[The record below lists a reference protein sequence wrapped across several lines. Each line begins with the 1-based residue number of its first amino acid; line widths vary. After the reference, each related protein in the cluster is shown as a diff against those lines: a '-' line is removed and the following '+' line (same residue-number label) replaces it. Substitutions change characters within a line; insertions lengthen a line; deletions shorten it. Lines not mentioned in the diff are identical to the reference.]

1 VDLEQCLARYNIKKK
16 EYMTDYRILKNW
28 ENAWLLMNKRPD
40 DLKDYLLLKEEMRDI
55 HTRLKKMKAPD
66 RITAEERYRRYREL
80 QGRCEKLLEAQVMLE
95 RCREQKEQ
103 SQKVL
108 SQASKVLEAT
118 RKKEKDLA
126 DCITD
131 DHVTADRA
139 GKSIASC
146 FPKIQL
152 GMIISKLNHVDT
164 EDLDFEE
171 ILDQLEEADQPH
183 RLEFRRYDYIQSIVS
198 GEWESLQSIRIQG
211 KYLVDP
217 RTRREAFVEA
227 GQRGDVFELK
237 VSLEHGEDIDAVD
250 STGATAFFHAT
261 SNGHFAA
268 MNLLRQR
275 TLARS
280 PPFAD

>member
-1 VDLEQCLARYNIKKK
+1 MDLEQCLARYNIKKK